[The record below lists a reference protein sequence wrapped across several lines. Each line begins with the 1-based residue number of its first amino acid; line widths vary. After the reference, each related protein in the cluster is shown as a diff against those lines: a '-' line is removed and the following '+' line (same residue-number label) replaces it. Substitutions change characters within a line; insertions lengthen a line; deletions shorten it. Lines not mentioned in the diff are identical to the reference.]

1 MEFFPLPPLLVQA
14 SRDHGS
20 LFKLLIYKLA
30 VSALLVDSSKP
41 EPNWDANVSPGSQAL
56 LLSPGEGSWPSRAR
70 CLVKRTPPWG
80 SPPLWG
86 EKDDDV

>member
-30 VSALLVDSSKP
+30 VSALLLDSSKP
-41 EPNWDANVSPGSQAL
+41 GPNWDANVSPGSQAL
-56 LLSPGEGSWPSRAR
+56 LLSPGEGLGHP
-70 CLVKRTPPWG
+70 G
-80 SPPLWG
+80 Q
-86 EKDDDV
+86 DVW